1 VVLIVGRNALLRE
14 WEALQVLLFL
24 KSQKMRL
31 LSNPRLWGEQVP
43 LRMRIAP
50 CNAFSSA
57 VVCGSPR
64 SAGAGTVF
72 ATELRCNI
80 VTAVHVHGLLI
91 LPYSPPKLVCTY
103 PIQ

>member
-31 LSNPRLWGEQVP
+31 LSNPQLWSEQVL

-57 VVCGSPR
+57 VRVWPPR

-72 ATELRCNI
+72 ETELRLA
-80 VTAVHVHGLLI
+80 TL
-91 LPYSPPKLVCTY
+91 
-103 PIQ
+103 